1 MREKSPTHLDSKK
14 FTFSCP
20 MIVKNVSMKGKYSDI
35 FGDKIDK
42 ELANTLLEIIK
53 FREEYLSSRSL
64 DQE

>member
-1 MREKSPTHLDSKK
+1 MKDSLTHLDRKA

-20 MIVKNVSMKGKYSDI
+20 MIVKNVTMKGKYSDI

-42 ELANTLLEIIK
+42 ELTNTLLEINK
-53 FREEYLSSRSL
+53 FREEYLDSRSL